1 MVAPTTH
8 EVRSTGV
15 FYKGITLD
23 MRSPQRTADALTY
36 TPGTTVVA
44 DGLDEDPGTDCGA
57 GINFSRTVAEALRW
71 GPMVVELRVPASEC
85 IIDTGRKLRARRV
98 EVVKKVDLAHANLA
112 SAYLAGANLAGA
124 YLGGAYLAHANLADA
139 NLASANLAD
148 ANLASAY
155 LARANL
161 VGAYLVGAYLA
172 RANLAHANLAH
183 ANLARAYLAGAY
195 LASANLAGAYLAG
208 ANGKPATGMPSG
220 WALTDSQRWC
230 RA

>member
-112 SAYLAGANLAGA
+112 DANLAGANLAD
-124 YLGGAYLAHANLADA
+124 ANLADA
-139 NLASANLAD
+139 NLASANL
-148 ANLASAY
+148 
-155 LARANL
+155 
-161 VGAYLVGAYLA
+161 GGAYLA
-172 RANLAHANLAH
+172 RANLA
-183 ANLARAYLAGAY
+183 
-195 LASANLAGAYLAG
+195 SANLAGANLAG

>member
-98 EVVKKVDLAHANLA
+98 EVVKKVDLAP
-112 SAYLAGANLAGA
+112 
-124 YLGGAYLAHANLADA
+124 ANLADA

-155 LARANL
+155 LA
-161 VGAYLVGAYLA
+161 G
-172 RANLAHANLAH
+172 ANLAHANLAD
-183 ANLARAYLAGAY
+183 ANLAGAY
-195 LASANLAGAYLAG
+195 LGGAYLAPANLAGAYLGGANLASANLASANLARANLAG